1 MDIVI
6 LSTIILAGIA
16 LESLVSERARRRT
29 EHEDAIDDGPT
40 RWADRKLE

>member
-16 LESLVSERARRRT
+16 LESLISECARRQA
-29 EHEDAIDDGPT
+29 EHRDTIDDGPT